1 MTAVQ
6 PARLWSDDPE
16 SVDLLSFDAV
26 AQTVA
31 DAPLDEA
38 LDPVALG
45 LSGSWGSGKTTVLN
59 LVAQELDRRKTD
71 EQKVLVIQTD
81 PWRYDPSTGAKES
94 LIAEVLGALAEEVD
108 RSETKTDKARNLLA
122 RLGKR
127 VDWAKAIQLAAK
139 SSLDHR

>member
-1 MTAVQ
+1 MTT
-6 PARLWSDDPE
+6 ARPPDLWSDDPA

-31 DAPLDEA
+31 DALLDDA

-59 LVAQELDRRKTD
+59 LVAQELDRRKMVD
-71 EQKVLVIQTD
+71 QKVLVIQTD

-94 LIAEVLGALAEEVD
+94 LIAEVLDALAAEVAD
-108 RSETKTDKARNLLA
+108 SATKTECF
-122 RLGKR
+122 KR
-127 VDWAKAIQLAAK
+127 WPMTED
-139 SSLDHR
+139 